1 MPKNRCKNPYYL
13 IFLLSLQ
20 LECAFMKGT
29 EKAFRKKY
37 NTLKFKQ

>member
-20 LECAFMKGT
+20 LECAFLKGT
-29 EKAFRKKY
+29 EKTFRNRESIQKEI
-37 NTLKFKQ
+37 

>member
-20 LECAFMKGT
+20 LECASLKGT
-29 EKAFRKKY
+29 EKAFRNRESIQKEI
-37 NTLKFKQ
+37 

>member
-1 MPKNRCKNPYYL
+1 MPKKQAQNPYYL

-20 LECAFMKGT
+20 LECAFLKGT